1 MGATPINFQQPKE
14 NANMKEYTLIRM
26 RTLSEPHIVIL
37 FSGTMLACQYY
48 KFCHAVA
55 VEQWTRG
62 GIGEMPRV

>member
-1 MGATPINFQQPKE
+1 
-14 NANMKEYTLIRM
+14 MKEYTLIRM